1 MRKTENIGS
10 KISVNTII
18 RHTSTEFRRATNTFV
33 PYPQNVA
40 GHIDH
45 VYQRI
50 YDSAMIDENMYLM
63 FTCNFFLSATV
74 SRFTK

>member
-1 MRKTENIGS
+1 MDTL
-10 KISVNTII
+10 T
-18 RHTSTEFRRATNTFV
+18 RHTSTDFRRATNTFV
-33 PYPQNVA
+33 PYTQNVA

-45 VYQRI
+45 AYQRI
-50 YDSAMIDENMYLM
+50 YDSAVIDENMHLM